1 MVSFLM
7 KPASRRETFP
17 PIGGFRVVADA
28 AGGWKPNFSFAL
40 IAAKKYREH
49 GRGASPKEET
59 GDDGEWSHLTI
70 SSGRR

>member
-49 GRGASPKEET
+49 GSVVASAGSER
-59 GDDGEWSHLTI
+59 SN
-70 SSGRR
+70 RRP